1 MIGLLHPLPGL
12 AAPDLIPSE
21 HPLDRVTDEGCGAVG
36 PAELDLPAR
45 TFEGDF
51 DAGTAG
57 FAVKIRDDVI
67 PYRLMSFFVL
77 PGETVELEAI
87 LAVRASRF
95 EACAQ
100 GGTLERLR
108 PDRWKWT
115 APKVRGKTTLHL
127 TDTFTGESMI
137 LRAFVLVPYDGE
149 RRVDGYRMGDY
160 QKVPLHDNPVYNVPR
175 GLLRVE
181 ADMLDLWLSPH
192 FQLRQ
197 FLCKQESGF
206 PKYVI
211 VRERMLLKLE
221 LLLEKANEGGIEAL
235 TFAVLSG
242 FRTPHYNISI
252 GNRTKYSRH
261 TYGDAA
267 DIYVDEDDDG
277 RMDDL
282 DGDGRSDYRDAK
294 KLARIIEDNFDATWY
309 QPFIGGLG
317 IYGPKPHRGSFVHV
331 DTRGFRARW
340 NQP

>member
-1 MIGLLHPLPGL
+1 MLGLLGSLPRP
-12 AAPDLIPSE
+12 AAADT
-21 HPLDRVTDEGCGAVG
+21 HPLDRVDYEDCGAVR

-45 TFEGDF
+45 TLKGDF
-51 DAGTAG
+51 DPGTAG

-77 PGETVELEAI
+77 PGETVELEAV
-87 LAVRASRF
+87 LGVGASRF
-95 EACAQ
+95 EACAKA
-100 GGTLERLR
+100 GTLERTR

-115 APKVRGKTTLHL
+115 APAARGTTAIHL
-127 TDTFTGESMI
+127 TDPLTGETMT
-137 LRAFVLVPYDGE
+137 LRAFVLDRYAGE
-149 RRVDGYRMGDY
+149 RQLNGYRIGDY
-160 QKVPLHDNPVYNVPR
+160 QKVPLYDNPVYDVPR

-181 ADMLDLWLSPH
+181 EPEMLDIWISPH

-197 FLCKQESGF
+197 FLCKQGSGF
-206 PKYVI
+206 PEYVI

-221 LLLEKANEGGIEAL
+221 LLLEKANEGGIETL

-242 FRTPHYNISI
+242 FRTPHYNLSI

-267 DIYVDEDDDG
+267 DIYLDEDGDG
-277 RMDDL
+277 RMDDIN
-282 DGDGRSDYRDAK
+282 GDGVSDYKDAI
-294 KLARIIEDNFDATWY
+294 KLASIIEDNFDASWY
-309 QPFIGGLG
+309 EPFIGGLG
-317 IYGPKPHRGSFVHV
+317 IYGPKPHRGSFIHV